1 MPATPIAHFHGKFL
15 FHMPQYNNVPRNPG
29 VPFDPALA
37 RDAVLRL
44 CGCDPA
50 RYFEFRFQ
58 NVEISQVTY
67 QDGTV
72 STESDPVIGHAVEMA
87 GLLPDVSPSTI
98 CALLY
103 SGRLRVGD
111 FLRGSVRT
119 AIQSDLRLNIRP
131 LGFSDETAAAYFD
144 TALDVEQLQSLDE
157 SRFSEEL
164 GQAVELELHFHVNHY
179 IRLDNPQSPQEARL
193 TGDVYGYIRPSVPE
207 LNQESGLRVKGRR
220 LVAHPRIGDRPE
232 IERLFLTDTGAT
244 PLMRITDIDGTYDLV
259 EADRLLA
266 LRYLDFVPFLDRDY
280 GTPTSLGEVDRF
292 NAYFETPEGRIE
304 VGSFTGDHEEMKRV
318 GGLLTFPLPSEAIA
332 RDDARLCIDVVKENA
347 FSQPLMVESE
357 WDISLLTDGGVFLA
371 SGETAAVAAQVFH
384 RNRPAPN
391 HQVRLRTQQ
400 QNPRSPIV
408 ARFDEPQLMTDDE
421 GQIRTVIHAL
431 NLNDTGGVFDPVTLL
446 EADQLPWDR
455 YYGSYVYLAIDNP
468 LRRTNPPVE
477 EIEIAVRV
485 LHKVDADVVPSQ
497 PSFERDIRPLFSY
510 HDRYYPW
517 LHVREVAGR
526 YVRFL
531 DISDY
536 DSFSDRAQEII
547 RRLEMEDHELQ
558 KMPRSRDFPVGG
570 VEVIKRWHLSGMQ
583 E

>member
-1 MPATPIAHFHGKFL
+1 
-15 FHMPQYNNVPRNPG
+15 
-29 VPFDPALA
+29 
-37 RDAVLRL
+37 VLRL

-50 RYFEFRFQ
+50 RYFEFRFLD
-58 NVEISQVTY
+58 VRISQVTY

-72 STESDPVIGHAVEMA
+72 TTEGDPVIGQAVEVA
-87 GLLPDVSPSTI
+87 GFLPDVSPSTI

-103 SGRLRVGD
+103 AGRLRVGD
-111 FLRGSVRT
+111 FLQGSVRK

-144 TALDVEQLQSLDE
+144 TALDVERLQALDE

-164 GQAVELELHFHVNHY
+164 GQVVELEFHFHVNHY
-179 IRLDNPQSPQEARL
+179 IRLDSPQSPEEARL
-193 TGDVYGYIRPSVPE
+193 TGDVYGYIRPSVPVV
-207 LNQESGLRVKGRR
+207 NQESGLRVRGRR

-232 IERLFLTDTGAT
+232 IEQLFLTNTGAT
-244 PLMRITDIDGTYDLV
+244 PLMRITDIDGTYDFL
-259 EADRLLA
+259 EADRLLT
-266 LRYLDFVPFLDRDY
+266 LRYLDFVPFLDRGY
-280 GTPTSLGEVDRF
+280 STPTSRGEVDYF

-304 VGSFTGDHEEMKRV
+304 VGRFTGDHEEMKRV
-318 GGLLTFPLPSEAIA
+318 GGLLTFPWPSEAIA
-332 RDDARLCIDVVKENA
+332 REDMRLCIDVVKENV
-347 FSQPLMVESE
+347 FSQPLMIESE
-357 WDISLLTDGGVFLA
+357 WDLSLLTDRGVTLA
-371 SGETAAVAAQVFH
+371 SGETAAVAARVFH

-408 ARFDEPQLMTDDE
+408 ARFNETQLTTDDE
-421 GQIRTVIHAL
+421 GKVGTVIHAL
-431 NLNDTGGVFDPVTLL
+431 DLNDTGGVFDPVTLL
-446 EADQLPWDR
+446 DADQLPWDR
-455 YYGSYVYLAIDNP
+455 YYGNYVYLAIDNP
-468 LRRTNPPVE
+468 LRRANPPVE

-485 LHKVDADVVPSQ
+485 LHKVDANLVPSQ

-531 DISDY
+531 DVSDY
-536 DSFSDRAQEII
+536 DSFSDRVHEII
-547 RRLEMEDHELQ
+547 RRLEMEDHEPQ
-558 KMPRSRDFPVGG
+558 MMPRSRDFPVGG
-570 VEVIKRWHLSGMQ
+570 TEVIKRWHSSGML